1 MARKKVREYTGK
13 LLLLRQ
19 LQRLG
24 LAGNL
29 GASFAAGRCVQV
41 AAENLSSS
49 DPPNSFYAALAA
61 AHPWLT
67 TTRLVVKPDM
77 LFGKRGKNNLVLLN
91 ADYREAQAFISAR
104 MGTNVEVGG
113 VSGTLSSFVIEPF
126 VPHTAEYYLNIATDR
141 AGDVLRFGAAGG
153 VDIEE
158 HWDSVREVLVRA
170 PDPTSLDDGDGG
182 GSGGGGGLGHDALGG
197 GGHPAVLPAL
207 SASSVEV
214 CSVIPDDDPAIPADH
229 VPVLREFL
237 ASCYAVYASLDMT
250 LLEMNPLAMDG
261 AGAPAPLDIRVE
273 LDTYAAFKNGKLW
286 GGTTG
291 LGAVGGG
298 SGSGAGGGGSGG
310 GSAVGGGSL
319 EFPEPWGRAK
329 YPEEAAVDALDENS
343 GASMKLSVLNPA
355 GRIWTMVAGGG
366 ASVIYAD
373 TVVDMGYGA
382 ELGNYAEYSGNPKQN
397 ETYMYAR
404 TLLSLVTANPDGRR
418 RVLLV
423 GGGVANFT
431 DVAATFTGI
440 IQALKDYHG
449 KLQAARVRVLVRRG
463 GPNYKAGLAMME
475 EVGRELAI
483 AVDVYGP
490 ETNMTKIV
498 ELGIDWIKGDPAGA
512 PVPAVV

>member
-13 LLLLRQ
+13 QLLLRQ

-24 LAGNL
+24 MAGNL
-29 GASFAAGRCVQV
+29 GASFGAGRCAQV
-41 AAENLSSS
+41 AAENLSTSGTP
-49 DPPNSFYAALAA
+49 DGFYAALAA

-67 TTRLVVKPDM
+67 TTRLVIKPDM

-91 ADYREAQAFISAR
+91 ADYSAAQAFISAR
-104 MGTNVEVGG
+104 MSTDVEVGG
-113 VSGTLSSFVIEPF
+113 VTGTLSSFVIEPF
-126 VPHTAEYYLNIATDR
+126 VSHSAEYYLNIATDR

-170 PDPTSLDDGDGG
+170 PDPTSLDGGDGG
-182 GSGGGGGLGHDALGG
+182 GSGGSGGGGHDALGG
-197 GGHPAVLPAL
+197 GGHPAVLPTL

-214 CSVIPDDDPAIPADH
+214 CAVIPDDDPAIPADH

-250 LLEMNPLAMDG
+250 LLEMNPLAVDE

-286 GGTTG
+286 GGSTVTG
-291 LGAVGGG
+291 AAG
-298 SGSGAGGGGSGG
+298 GGGGSGG
-310 GSAVGGGSL
+310 GSGGGGGTVGGGSL

-329 YPEEAAVDALDENS
+329 CPEETAVDALDENS

-483 AVDVYGP
+483 SVDVYGP

-512 PVPAVV
+512 PVPAAA

>member
-13 LLLLRQ
+13 QLLLRQ

-24 LAGNL
+24 MAGNL
-29 GASFAAGRCVQV
+29 GASFGAGRCAQV
-41 AAENLSSS
+41 AAENLSTSGTP
-49 DPPNSFYAALAA
+49 DGFYAALAA

-67 TTRLVVKPDM
+67 TTRLVIKPDM

-91 ADYREAQAFISAR
+91 ADYSAAQAFISAR
-104 MGTNVEVGG
+104 MGTDVEVGG
-113 VSGTLSSFVIEPF
+113 VTGTLSSFVIEPF
-126 VPHTAEYYLNIATDR
+126 VPHSAEYYLNIATDR

-170 PDPTSLDDGDGG
+170 PDPTSLDGGDEGRSG
-182 GSGGGGGLGHDALGG
+182 GSGGGGHDALGG
-197 GGHPAVLPAL
+197 GGHPAVLPTL

-214 CSVIPDDDPAIPADH
+214 CAVIPDDDPAIPADH

-250 LLEMNPLAMDG
+250 LLEMNPLAVDE

-286 GGTTG
+286 GGSTVT
-291 LGAVGGG
+291 
-298 SGSGAGGGGSGG
+298 
-310 GSAVGGGSL
+310 GGGSL

-329 YPEEAAVDALDENS
+329 CPEETAVDALDENS

-483 AVDVYGP
+483 SVDVYGP

-512 PVPAVV
+512 PVPAAA

>member
-13 LLLLRQ
+13 QLLLRQ

-24 LAGNL
+24 LAGSL
-29 GASFAAGRCVQV
+29 GATFAAGQCAQV
-41 AAENLSSS
+41 TADHLSSGATP
-49 DPPNSFYAALAA
+49 DAFYASLAA
-61 AHPWLT
+61 AQPWLQ

-91 ADYREAQAFISAR
+91 ADFPSAQAFIASR
-104 MGTNVEVGG
+104 MGTDVEVGG
-113 VSGTLSSFVIEPF
+113 VTGTLSSFVIEPF
-126 VPHTAEYYLNIATDR
+126 VPHTAEYYLNITTDR

-158 HWDSVREVLVRA
+158 HWDSVREVLVAA
-170 PDPTSLDDGDGG
+170 PDPTSVD
-182 GSGGGGGLGHDALGG
+182 GSGGDA
-197 GGHPAVLPAL
+197 AVLPAL

-214 CSVIPDDDPAIPADH
+214 CTVIPDDDAAIPPEH
-229 VPVLREFL
+229 VSVLREFL

-250 LLEMNPLAMDG
+250 LLEMNPLAVDE
-261 AGAPAPLDIRVE
+261 AGAPVPLDIRVE
-273 LDTYAAFKNGKLW
+273 LDSYAAFKNGKLW
-286 GGTTG
+286 GG
-291 LGAVGGG
+291 GGG
-298 SGSGAGGGGSGG
+298 GGAATGSAAGGGGGG
-310 GSAVGGGSL
+310 GGGTMGGSI

-329 YPEEAAVDALDENS
+329 CPEETAVDALDENS

-397 ETYMYAR
+397 ETYLYAR

-440 IQALKDYHG
+440 IQALKDFHG

-512 PVPAVV
+512 PVPAAA